1 MIYLTGNLTSSF
13 GFFFLKS
20 DIIFLTTAA
29 SIPKPMAAI
38 IAKAPYKNGNSFDN
52 FNENSAY

>member
-29 SIPKPMAAI
+29 SIPRPMAAI

-52 FNENSAY
+52 FNEN